1 MIRTR
6 VAHWNPLEIF
16 KGTQPPFARADP
28 SQHLLHRCFL
38 RWIPLMDM
46 SDARAIHHFDQQPSR
61 SRIVPTSW
69 ILGLLAGS
77 LLIVIAMMG
86 WADLGMDFLK
96 ASNAKY
102 LLALMLLA
110 AIRYVLRHQSSGWQR
125 VARDFCEY
133 VGLFLFISLL
143 GATATYPAAAATS
156 GFADAALAR
165 IDAMLG
171 FDWVRWYMLVVDNP
185 WLQVAGSLAYAN
197 IYMSPVL
204 LLGGLA
210 LSGERARA
218 QLFLV
223 SFWLAALITMLLF
236 LAMPAVGP
244 LAYVWQGPIPY
255 MPTSALYQAELL
267 PLLRDNMLGAVDL
280 GALQGLVCA
289 PSFHTAAAVIYIAM
303 AWQCRYLRWPLLVIN
318 GAMLLSTPVEGTHY
332 LVDMIGG
339 AMVGL
344 FALCTAGAIQ
354 YSLPKLRQTQ
364 RWRETRI
371 WQNLTSSSSAAV
383 PPAVQSQDG

>member
-1 MIRTR
+1 
-6 VAHWNPLEIF
+6 
-16 KGTQPPFARADP
+16 
-28 SQHLLHRCFL
+28 
-38 RWIPLMDM
+38 MDM
-46 SDARAIHHFDQQPSR
+46 SDTQDMHFDTQAR
-61 SRIVPTSW
+61 GSRIVPTSW
-69 ILGLLAGS
+69 LLVLLAGS

-102 LLALMLLA
+102 LLALTLLA
-110 AIRYVLRHQSSGWQR
+110 AFCYAMRDQASGR
-125 VARDFCEY
+125 PRIARDFAEY
-133 VGLFLFISLL
+133 VGFFLFISLL

-165 IDAMLG
+165 IDAALG
-171 FDWVRWYMLVVDNP
+171 FEWIDWYRLVVANP
-185 WLQVAGSLAYAN
+185 WLQTAGSLAYAN

-210 LSGERARA
+210 ISGERARA
-218 QLFLV
+218 QLFLF
-223 SFWLAALITMLLF
+223 SFWLAAVITMLLF

-244 LAYVWQGPIPY
+244 LAYIWQGPIPY

-318 GAMLLSTPVEGTHY
+318 AAMLLSTPVEGTHY

-354 YSLPKLRQTQ
+354 YSLPKLRAQ
-364 RWRETRI
+364 RKWRETGL

-383 PPAVQSQDG
+383 PPAVQSRDV

>member
-1 MIRTR
+1 
-6 VAHWNPLEIF
+6 
-16 KGTQPPFARADP
+16 
-28 SQHLLHRCFL
+28 
-38 RWIPLMDM
+38 MDM
-46 SDARAIHHFDQQPSR
+46 SDTRDIHIDRPVLR
-61 SRIVPTSW
+61 DRIVPTAW
-69 ILGLLAGS
+69 ILGLLGGS
-77 LLIVIAMMG
+77 LLIVVAMMDRAG
-86 WADLGMDFLK
+86 LGMDFLK
-96 ASNAKY
+96 PSNAKY
-102 LLALMLLA
+102 LLALLLLA
-110 AIRYVLRHQSSGWQR
+110 TIRFRLRNRSTGRER

-165 IDAMLG
+165 IDALIG
-171 FDWVRWYMLVVDNP
+171 FDWIRWYMLVVDNP
-185 WLQVAGSLAYAN
+185 WLQTVGRLAYAN

-223 SFWLAALITMLLF
+223 SFWLAALVTMLLF

-244 LAYVWQGPIPY
+244 LAYVWQGPVPY

-267 PLLRDNMLGAVDL
+267 PMLRENRLGAVDL

-289 PSFHTAAAVIYIAM
+289 PSFHTAAAVIYIAI
-303 AWQCRYLRWPLLVIN
+303 AWQCRFLRWPLLLIN
-318 GAMLLSTPVEGTHY
+318 CAMLLSTPVEGTHY
-332 LVDMIGG
+332 LIDMIAG

-344 FALCTAGAIQ
+344 FALCTTGAIQ
-354 YSLPKLRQTQ
+354 YSLPRLRQKQ
-364 RWRETRI
+364 RWRETEI
-371 WQNLTSSSSAAV
+371 WQNLTSSSSAAA
-383 PPAVQSQDG
+383 PPAAPSRDG

>member
-1 MIRTR
+1 
-6 VAHWNPLEIF
+6 
-16 KGTQPPFARADP
+16 
-28 SQHLLHRCFL
+28 
-38 RWIPLMDM
+38 MDM
-46 SDARAIHHFDQQPSR
+46 SDVADIHIDQPSR
-61 SRIVPTSW
+61 MARIVPTGW
-69 ILGLLAGS
+69 FLGLLFGS

-102 LLALMLLA
+102 VLLLIALA
-110 AIRYVLRHQSSGWQR
+110 GIRYMLRAHAQGWQR

-133 VGLFLFISLL
+133 AGFFVFISLL

-156 GFADAALAR
+156 GFVDPALAR
-165 IDAMLG
+165 IDALLG
-171 FDWVRWYMLVVDNP
+171 FKWMDWYILVVKNP
-185 WLQVAGSLAYAN
+185 WLQTAGSLAYAN

-210 LSGERARA
+210 ISGERARA
-218 QLFLV
+218 QLFLF
-223 SFWLAALITMLLF
+223 SFWFAALITVFAF
-236 LAMPAVGP
+236 LAFPAVGP
-244 LAYVWQGPIPY
+244 LAYVWQGPVPY
-255 MPTSALYQAELL
+255 MPTSALYQAEFI
-267 PLLRDNMLGAVDL
+267 PLLRDNLFYMVDL

-318 GAMLLSTPVEGTHY
+318 SAMLLSTPVEGTHY
-332 LVDMIGG
+332 LIDMIGG
-339 AMVGL
+339 AIVGL

-354 YSLPKLRQTQ
+354 YSLPKLRQE
-364 RWRETRI
+364 RIWGETGI

-383 PPAVQSQDG
+383 PPAVQSRDG

>member
-1 MIRTR
+1 LFPE
-6 VAHWNPLEIF
+6 AL
-16 KGTQPPFARADP
+16 
-28 SQHLLHRCFL
+28 
-38 RWIPLMDM
+38 LMDM
-46 SDARAIHHFDQQPSR
+46 SDVQDIHINKQALI

-69 ILGLLAGS
+69 IFGLLACS

-96 ASNAKY
+96 ASNGKY
-102 LLALMLLA
+102 FLALLLLA
-110 AIRYVLRHQSSGWQR
+110 ATRYVMRDHANGWQR
-125 VARDFCEY
+125 VARDLCEY
-133 VGLFLFISLL
+133 VGFFLFISLL

-156 GFADAALAR
+156 GFVDPALAR
-165 IDAMLG
+165 IDAFLG
-171 FDWVRWYMLVVDNP
+171 FEWLRWYMLVVDNP
-185 WLQVAGSLAYAN
+185 WLQTAGSLAYAN

-218 QLFLV
+218 QFFLF
-223 SFWLAALITMLLF
+223 SFWLAAVITMLLF
-236 LAMPAVGP
+236 LAFPAVGP

-267 PLLRDNMLGAVDL
+267 PLLRDNLLGTVDL

-318 GAMLLSTPVEGTHY
+318 AAMLLSTPVEGTHY
-332 LVDMIGG
+332 LIDMIGG

-354 YSLPKLRQTQ
+354 YSLPKLRQQ
-364 RWRETRI
+364 RIWRETGI

-383 PPAVQSQDG
+383 PPVVQSQDG

>member
-1 MIRTR
+1 M
-6 VAHWNPLEIF
+6 
-16 KGTQPPFARADP
+16 QPPLVRAGP
-28 SQHLLHRCFL
+28 WQQLLRRYIL
-38 RWIPLMDM
+38 PGVPIVDM
-46 SDARAIHHFDQQPSR
+46 SDAHTLHQGGQQRAG

-69 ILGLLAGS
+69 ILSLLAGS
-77 LLIVIAMMG
+77 LLVVIAMMG
-86 WADLGMDFLK
+86 WAGLGMDFLK

-102 LLALMLLA
+102 LLALMLMA
-110 AIRYVLRHQSSGWQR
+110 AVRYALREQADGWQR
-125 VARDFCEY
+125 VAHDFSEY

-165 IDAMLG
+165 IDAALG
-171 FDWVRWYMLVVDNP
+171 FVWMDWYRLVVEYP
-185 WLQVAGSLAYAN
+185 WLQTAGRLAYAN
-197 IYMSPVL
+197 IYLSPVL

-244 LAYVWQGPIPY
+244 LAYLWQGPVPY
-255 MPTSALYQAELL
+255 LPTSALYQAELL
-267 PLLRDNMLGAVDL
+267 PLLRDNLLGAVDL

-303 AWQCRYLRWPLLVIN
+303 AWQCRYLRWPLLLIN
-318 GAMLLSTPVEGTHY
+318 AAMLLSTPVEGTHY
-332 LVDMIGG
+332 LADMIGG

-354 YSLPKLRQTQ
+354 YSLPKIRAQ
-364 RWRETRI
+364 RIWRETGI

-383 PPAVQSQDG
+383 PPAAPSRDG

>member
-1 MIRTR
+1 
-6 VAHWNPLEIF
+6 
-16 KGTQPPFARADP
+16 
-28 SQHLLHRCFL
+28 
-38 RWIPLMDM
+38 MDM
-46 SDARAIHHFDQQPSR
+46 SATAAIHLDRQILGP
-61 SRIVPTSW
+61 RIVPTSW
-69 ILGLLAGS
+69 LLGLLSGS
-77 LLIVIAMMG
+77 LIVVIAMMG
-86 WADLGMDFLK
+86 WADLHMDFLK

-102 LLALMLLA
+102 LLALILLA
-110 AIRYVLRHQSSGWQR
+110 AVRFAMRERTIGWQR
-125 VARDFCEY
+125 VARDLTEY

-165 IDAMLG
+165 IDAALG
-171 FDWVRWYMLVVDNP
+171 FVWLDWYMLVVDHP
-185 WLQVAGSLAYAN
+185 WLQTAGRLAYAN
-197 IYMSPVL
+197 IYLSPVL

-218 QLFLV
+218 QLFLF

-244 LAYVWQGPIPY
+244 LAHIWQGPVPY

-267 PLLRDNMLGAVDL
+267 PMLRDNMLGAVDL

-303 AWQCRYLRWPLLVIN
+303 AWPCRYLRWPLLLIN
-318 GAMLLSTPVEGTHY
+318 AAMLLSTPVEGTHY

-354 YSLPKLRQTQ
+354 YSLPKIREK
-364 RWRETRI
+364 RIWRETGL

-383 PPAVQSQDG
+383 PPVVQSRDG

>member
-6 VAHWNPLEIF
+6 VAHRNPLEIF
-16 KGTQPPFARADP
+16 KGMQPPFARADP
-28 SQHLLHRCFL
+28 SQHLLHRCFVPEA
-38 RWIPLMDM
+38 PLMDM
-46 SDARAIHHFDQQPSR
+46 SDARTIHLDQPSR

-69 ILGLLAGS
+69 ILSLLTGS

-110 AIRYVLRHQSSGWQR
+110 TIRYVLRYQSSGWQR

-185 WLQVAGSLAYAN
+185 WLQIAGSLAYAN

-354 YSLPKLRQTQ
+354 YSLPKIRASRQ
-364 RWRETRI
+364 WRETRI

-383 PPAVQSQDG
+383 PPAVQSRDG

>member
-6 VAHWNPLEIF
+6 VAHWNHFEIF
-16 KGTQPPFARADP
+16 KGMQPPPVRAGP
-28 SQHLLHRCFL
+28 WQQQLRSCFL
-38 RWIPLMDM
+38 PGIPFMDM
-46 SDARAIHHFDQQPSR
+46 SDTQAIHQDRQRSG

-69 ILGLLAGS
+69 LLCLLGAS
-77 LLIVIAMMG
+77 LLVVIAMMG

-102 LLALMLLA
+102 LLTLILLA
-110 AIRYVLRHQSSGWQR
+110 TVRYAMREQTVGWQR
-125 VARDFCEY
+125 SARDFCEY

-156 GFADAALAR
+156 GFVDAALAR
-165 IDAMLG
+165 IDAVIG
-171 FDWVRWYMLVVDNP
+171 FEWMDWYRLVVDHP
-185 WLQVAGSLAYAN
+185 WLQTAGSLAYAN
-197 IYMSPVL
+197 IYLSPVL

-218 QLFLV
+218 QLFLF
-223 SFWLAALITMLLF
+223 SFWLAAVITMLLF
-236 LAMPAVGP
+236 LAFPAVGP
-244 LAYVWQGPIPY
+244 LAYLWQGPVPY

-267 PLLRDNMLGAVDL
+267 PLLRDNLLGSVDL

-303 AWQCRYLRWPLLVIN
+303 AWQCRYLRWPLLALN

-354 YSLPKLRQTQ
+354 YSLPKIREK
-364 RWRETRI
+364 RIWRETGL
-371 WQNLTSSSSAAV
+371 WQNLTSASSAAV
-383 PPAVQSQDG
+383 PPAVQSRDG

>member
-1 MIRTR
+1 
-6 VAHWNPLEIF
+6 
-16 KGTQPPFARADP
+16 
-28 SQHLLHRCFL
+28 
-38 RWIPLMDM
+38 M
-46 SDARAIHHFDQQPSR
+46 SDARTIHLDQPSR

-69 ILGLLAGS
+69 ILSLLTGS

-110 AIRYVLRHQSSGWQR
+110 TIRYVLRYQSSGWQR

-185 WLQVAGSLAYAN
+185 WLQIAGSLAYAN

-303 AWQCRYLRWPLLVIN
+303 AWQCGYLRWPLLVIN

-354 YSLPKLRQTQ
+354 YSLPKIRASRQ
-364 RWRETRI
+364 WRETRI

-383 PPAVQSQDG
+383 PPAVQSRDG

>member
-6 VAHWNPLEIF
+6 VAHWNQGEIF
-16 KGTQPPFARADP
+16 KGMQPPSVRAGP
-28 SQHLLHRCFL
+28 WQLPL
-38 RWIPLMDM
+38 RGYCLPGVPIVDM
-46 SDARAIHHFDQQPSR
+46 SDARAMQRAGQQRSG
-61 SRIVPTSW
+61 SRIVPTGW

-77 LLIVIAMMG
+77 LLVVIVMMG
-86 WADLGMDFLK
+86 WAGLGMDFLK
-96 ASNAKY
+96 ASNGQY
-102 LLALMLLA
+102 LLALILLA
-110 AIRYVLRHQSSGWQR
+110 TVRYALREQASGWQR
-125 VARDFCEY
+125 VARDSCEY

-165 IDAMLG
+165 IDAALG
-171 FDWVRWYMLVVDNP
+171 FVWMDWYQLVVDNP
-185 WLQVAGSLAYAN
+185 WLQTAGRLAYAN
-197 IYMSPVL
+197 IYLSPVL

-218 QLFLV
+218 QLFLF
-223 SFWLAALITMLLF
+223 SFWLAALVTMLLF

-244 LAYVWQGPIPY
+244 LAYIWQGPVPY

-267 PLLRDNMLGAVDL
+267 PMLRENRLGAVDL

-303 AWQCRYLRWPLLVIN
+303 AWQCRYLRWPLLLIN

-354 YSLPKLRQTQ
+354 YSLPRIREKRT
-364 RWRETRI
+364 WRETGL

-383 PPAVQSQDG
+383 PPAVQSPDG

>member
-1 MIRTR
+1 
-6 VAHWNPLEIF
+6 
-16 KGTQPPFARADP
+16 
-28 SQHLLHRCFL
+28 
-38 RWIPLMDM
+38 MDM
-46 SDARAIHHFDQQPSR
+46 SDARTIHLDHSSR

-69 ILGLLAGS
+69 ILSLLTGS

-110 AIRYVLRHQSSGWQR
+110 TIRYVLRYQSSGWQR

-185 WLQVAGSLAYAN
+185 WLQIAGSLAYAN

-303 AWQCRYLRWPLLVIN
+303 AWECRYLRWP
-318 GAMLLSTPVEGTHY
+318 A
-332 LVDMIGG
+332 
-339 AMVGL
+339 
-344 FALCTAGAIQ
+344 
-354 YSLPKLRQTQ
+354 
-364 RWRETRI
+364 
-371 WQNLTSSSSAAV
+371 SARSA
-383 PPAVQSQDG
+383 

>member
-1 MIRTR
+1 
-6 VAHWNPLEIF
+6 
-16 KGTQPPFARADP
+16 
-28 SQHLLHRCFL
+28 
-38 RWIPLMDM
+38 MDM
-46 SDARAIHHFDQQPSR
+46 SDARTIHLDQSSR

-69 ILGLLAGS
+69 ILSLLTGS

-110 AIRYVLRHQSSGWQR
+110 TIRYVLRYQSSGWQR

-185 WLQVAGSLAYAN
+185 WLQIAGSLAYAN

-354 YSLPKLRQTQ
+354 YSLPKIRASRQ
-364 RWRETRI
+364 WRETRI

>member
-1 MIRTR
+1 
-6 VAHWNPLEIF
+6 
-16 KGTQPPFARADP
+16 
-28 SQHLLHRCFL
+28 
-38 RWIPLMDM
+38 MDM
-46 SDARAIHHFDQQPSR
+46 SDTRHIHRDAQASQL
-61 SRIVPTSW
+61 RIVPTSW
-69 ILGLLAGS
+69 ILGLLGCS
-77 LLIVIAMMG
+77 LLAVIAMMR

-102 LLALMLLA
+102 LLALILLA
-110 AIRYVLRHQSSGWQR
+110 TIRHALRQRQSGWQR
-125 VARDFCEY
+125 AAHDFAEY

-165 IDAMLG
+165 IDALLG

-185 WLQVAGSLAYAN
+185 WLQTAGSLAYAN

-223 SFWLAALITMLLF
+223 SFWLAALVTMLLF

-244 LAYVWQGPIPY
+244 LAYVWQGPVPY

-303 AWQCRYLRWPLLVIN
+303 AWQCRYLRWPLLLIN
-318 GAMLLSTPVEGTHY
+318 GAMLLSTPIEGTHY

-354 YSLPKLRQTQ
+354 YSLPKIRAK
-364 RWRETRI
+364 RAWKETGS

-383 PPAVQSQDG
+383 PPAAPLRDG

>member
-1 MIRTR
+1 
-6 VAHWNPLEIF
+6 
-16 KGTQPPFARADP
+16 
-28 SQHLLHRCFL
+28 
-38 RWIPLMDM
+38 MDM
-46 SDARAIHHFDQQPSR
+46 SDTRDIHRDAQQDAQARL

-69 ILGLLAGS
+69 IVGLLACS
-77 LLIVIAMMG
+77 LLAVIAMMD

-102 LLALMLLA
+102 LLALILLA
-110 AIRYVLRHQSSGWQR
+110 SIRHVLRQPSSRWQR
-125 VARDFCEY
+125 VARDFSEY
-133 VGLFLFISLL
+133 VGLFIFISLL

-156 GFADAALAR
+156 GFADAALVR
-165 IDAMLG
+165 FDALLG

-185 WLQVAGSLAYAN
+185 WLQTAGSLAYAN

-267 PLLRDNMLGAVDL
+267 PVLRDNMLGAVDL

-303 AWQCRYLRWPLLVIN
+303 AWQCRYLRWPLLLIN

-354 YSLPKLRQTQ
+354 YSLPKLRTK
-364 RWRETRI
+364 RIWRETAL

-383 PPAVQSQDG
+383 PPAARSRDG